1 MDKFKKTRVILWVAV
16 IVLFAIYAYVYVG
29 NPLQKEFDLGLI
41 GLIYSILFCLL
52 WILFRKNRFK
62 KEIALLASSG
72 LLTIFYLVFL

>member
-1 MDKFKKTRVILWVAV
+1 MDEFKNKSHLMGSGNRAVCHICLCLCWQSVA
-16 IVLFAIYAYVYVG
+16 
-29 NPLQKEFDLGLI
+29 KEFDLGLI

-72 LLTIFYLVFL
+72 LLIIFYLVFL

>member
-1 MDKFKKTRVILWVAV
+1 MDEFKKTRVILWVAV

-72 LLTIFYLVFL
+72 LLIIFYLVFL

>member
-1 MDKFKKTRVILWVAV
+1 MSLKKTRVILWVAV

>member
-1 MDKFKKTRVILWVAV
+1 
-16 IVLFAIYAYVYVG
+16 VLFAIYAYVYVG

-72 LLTIFYLVFL
+72 LLIIFYLVFL